1 MNVFYDD
8 GFKEKVLADYKAGVN
23 ISRLA
28 EKYHVSRV
36 AIYRWLESANLYPSR
51 DPWDCTEDYK
61 AESDSEGVPDQDS
74 ITFKSALAD
83 LLSKADDILGKTNA
97 LDERLAKLEE
107 KADKRWGR
115 T

>member
-1 MNVFYDD
+1 MNVLSEDD
-8 GFKEKVLADYKAGVN
+8 SKRRVLADYKAGVDVP
-23 ISRLA
+23 RLA
-28 EKYHVSRV
+28 EKYRVSRV
-36 AIYRWLESANLYPSR
+36 AIYRWLNEAGIEPSKPY
-51 DPWDCTEDYK
+51 DLKEDCK
-61 AESDSEGVPDQDS
+61 ADIDCKDDNRDS

-83 LLSKADDILGKTNA
+83 LLSKADDIIGQTNA